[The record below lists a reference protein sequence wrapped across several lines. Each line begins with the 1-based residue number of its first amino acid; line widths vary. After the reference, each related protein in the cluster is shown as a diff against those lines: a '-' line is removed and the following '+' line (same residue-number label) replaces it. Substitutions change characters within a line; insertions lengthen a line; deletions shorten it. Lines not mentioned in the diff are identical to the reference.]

1 MLQIAVSARTYRL
14 LCLRELLRW
23 KISGEVDFS
32 SRLEMICN
40 ETDGARKF
48 WRWRCYRTTWPDLE
62 GPSRLEST

>member
-48 WRWRCYRTTWPDLE
+48 
-62 GPSRLEST
+62 